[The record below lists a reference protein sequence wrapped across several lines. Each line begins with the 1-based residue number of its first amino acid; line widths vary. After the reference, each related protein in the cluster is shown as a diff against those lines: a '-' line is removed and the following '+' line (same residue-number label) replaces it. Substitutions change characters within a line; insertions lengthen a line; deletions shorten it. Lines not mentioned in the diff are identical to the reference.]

1 MELVLVL
8 TISNI
13 VLTLITLNSLLEA
26 KDTLHKLYGF
36 AESVRKRP
44 RG

>member
-1 MELVLVL
+1 MELALAVL
-8 TISNI
+8 NI

-26 KDTLHKLYGF
+26 KGTLHKLYGF